1 MNCAALRRT
10 GGSSP
15 SAVNCASDGDGGG
28 TLDTKHPS
36 IDESSDDG
44 DLDDLSGTN
53 ELVSDDARADREWE
67 AMKSGSAEVCAELK
81 RRRDAKTLRPSPLGP
96 RDPDHDLI
104 KIASQDEKFCHRCER
119 ISIFNGFQRCPQC
132 NAYGTMS
139 AVDAEARERAGTFPP
154 GPQGPAATGN
164 KKKRAKIKRRAMVAR
179 STEDNSALV
188 LEEDDDDEEEVLN
201 AEDEKEIE
209 AALDSGCVKHVVA
222 KNNLPATIEVVPPP
236 SGTKDFVGAGGH
248 GIRRHGKAQVV
259 LIPEEGETVGSVTE
273 VADVT
278 RPLHS
283 VGQVADTEKEILF
296 TKGEAVVVPA
306 GALSRYLKGIRIF
319 ARYKRR
325 GGLYLA
331 KMKVRDPKTVRR
343 RSPRNPAKPTFG
355 RQGAAQ

>member
-1 MNCAALRRT
+1 
-10 GGSSP
+10 
-15 SAVNCASDGDGGG
+15 
-28 TLDTKHPS
+28 
-36 IDESSDDG
+36 
-44 DLDDLSGTN
+44 
-53 ELVSDDARADREWE
+53 
-67 AMKSGSAEVCAELK
+67 
-81 RRRDAKTLRPSPLGP
+81 
-96 RDPDHDLI
+96 
-104 KIASQDEKFCHRCER
+104 
-119 ISIFNGFQRCPQC
+119 
-132 NAYGTMS
+132 
-139 AVDAEARERAGTFPP
+139 
-154 GPQGPAATGN
+154 
-164 KKKRAKIKRRAMVAR
+164 MVAR

-209 AALDSGCVKHVVA
+209 AALDSGCVKHVVTRG
-222 KNNLPATIEVVPPP
+222 NIPATIEVVPPP
-236 SGTKDFVGAGGH
+236 SGAKDFVGAGGH